1 MKNSVT
7 FHKAYLGLFLFAI
20 SCGFN
25 SVYAEEEK
33 SESLL
38 QRIVDSYINSSKTD
52 QTLKHLLDAKMYL
65 SSAEH
70 DLLVSQNKQSASRD
84 IENALSYLNEAQQVA
99 QADIKTQI
107 KQLIQGLTGLKK
119 KTLEETLVGQDNQAD
134 ESLKIAQTKLL
145 EAKNSP
151 NVSLPTKKRID
162 IINEQIQQLRNQIE
176 HTNLR
181 EDYEAAMNRLNR
193 IIQHL

>member
-1 MKNSVT
+1 MKNNVT
-7 FHKAYLGLFLFAI
+7 FYKAFLGLLLFTI
-20 SCGFN
+20 SCGLN
-25 SVYAEEEK
+25 SVHAEEEK

-84 IENALSYLNEAQQVA
+84 IENALSYLSEAQQVA
-99 QADIKTQI
+99 QPAIKTQI
-107 KQLIQGLTGLKK
+107 KQLIQGLSGLKK
-119 KTLEETLVGQDNQAD
+119 KTLEETVVGQDNQAD

-151 NVSLPTKKRID
+151 DVSLTTKKRID

-181 EDYEAAMNRLNR
+181 EDYEAAMNHLNR